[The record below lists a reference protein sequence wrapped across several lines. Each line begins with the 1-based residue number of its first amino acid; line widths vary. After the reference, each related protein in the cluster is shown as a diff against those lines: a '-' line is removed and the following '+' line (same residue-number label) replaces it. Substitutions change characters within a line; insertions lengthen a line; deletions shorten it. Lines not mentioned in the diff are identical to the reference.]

1 MRCPADDRPMTD
13 KQTAFEEHRRL
24 LEGAAYRI
32 LGTRTDA
39 EDVVQEA
46 WIRWSTVEP
55 DTVDDARAYLV
66 TITSRLALNKL
77 RELKARRETYVGPWL
92 PEPVATATDDPARA
106 AELADEVSM
115 AMLIVLESLTPLERA
130 AFVMTDVF
138 AMKSPEVAEA
148 LGRSP
153 ASVRQL
159 VTRARSHLAAR
170 TPRQVVEKSRHR
182 AVIERFLNAAMSGDM
197 AAARRRPLP
206 RRHARHR
213 RRRRPASCSAPD
225 PLLRQGDPLDPRG
238 PPGFRRGQP
247 RPRDP
252 DAQRRTCSRGAGT
265 SRRRLRL
272 LPDGGGWT
280 DHRGA
285 LDPQPGEAHSCLT
298 RCAED
303 LPQEVSASMAAAV
316 ARTFLAVSTWRFSM
330 SRPFRVATP
339 FPSPG
344 PPRTPR

>member
-1 MRCPADDRPMTD
+1 MTD
-13 KQTAFEEHRRL
+13 TQTAFEEHRRL

-182 AVIERFLNAAMSGDM
+182 AVIERFLNAAVSGDV
-197 AAARRRPLP
+197 AELVAVL
-206 RRHARHR
+206 
-213 RRRRPASCSAPD
+213 SPD
-225 PLLRQGDPLDPRG
+225 VTLV
-238 PPGFRRGQP
+238 
-247 RPRDP
+247 
-252 DAQRRTCSRGAGT
+252 T
-265 SRRRLRL
+265 
-272 LPDGGGWT
+272 DGGGV
-280 DHRGA
+280 RRAA
-285 LDPQPGEAHSCLT
+285 LRPIHSSEKVIRWILGVLSDPQVASLRPEIRTLNGEPAVVALGPDGVDSVYFLTVEDGRITAVHSIRNPEKLT
-298 RCAED
+298 
-303 LPQEVSASMAAAV
+303 AV
-316 ARTFLAVSTWRFSM
+316 
-330 SRPFRVATP
+330 
-339 FPSPG
+339 
-344 PPRTPR
+344 

>member
-1 MRCPADDRPMTD
+1 MTD
-13 KQTAFEEHRRL
+13 TQTAFEEHRRL

-115 AMLIVLESLTPLERA
+115 AMLIVLESLSPLERA

-182 AVIERFLNAAMSGDM
+182 AVIERFLNAAVSGDV
-197 AAARRRPLP
+197 AELVAVL
-206 RRHARHR
+206 
-213 RRRRPASCSAPD
+213 SPD
-225 PLLRQGDPLDPRG
+225 VTLV
-238 PPGFRRGQP
+238 
-247 RPRDP
+247 
-252 DAQRRTCSRGAGT
+252 T
-265 SRRRLRL
+265 
-272 LPDGGGWT
+272 DGGGV
-280 DHRGA
+280 RRAA
-285 LDPQPGEAHSCLT
+285 LRPIHSSEKVIRWILGVLSDPQVASLRPEIRTLNGEPAVVALGPDGVDSVYFLTVEDGRITAVHSIRNPEKLT
-298 RCAED
+298 
-303 LPQEVSASMAAAV
+303 AV
-316 ARTFLAVSTWRFSM
+316 
-330 SRPFRVATP
+330 
-339 FPSPG
+339 
-344 PPRTPR
+344 

>member
-1 MRCPADDRPMTD
+1 MTD
-13 KQTAFEEHRRL
+13 TQAAFEGHRRL

-46 WIRWSTVEP
+46 WIRWNTVDQE
-55 DTVDDARAYLV
+55 TVDDARAYLV

-159 VTRARSHLAAR
+159 VSRARAHLAAR

-182 AVIERFLNAAMSGDM
+182 AVIERFLNAAVSGDV
-197 AAARRRPLP
+197 AELVAIL
-206 RRHARHR
+206 
-213 RRRRPASCSAPD
+213 SPD
-225 PLLRQGDPLDPRG
+225 VTLV
-238 PPGFRRGQP
+238 
-247 RPRDP
+247 
-252 DAQRRTCSRGAGT
+252 T
-265 SRRRLRL
+265 
-272 LPDGGGWT
+272 DGGGI
-280 DHRGA
+280 RRAA
-285 LDPQPGEAHSCLT
+285 LRPIHSSEKVIRWILGVLSDPQVASLRPEIRTLNGEPAVVALGPDGVDSVYFLTVEDGRITAVHSIRNPEKLT
-298 RCAED
+298 
-303 LPQEVSASMAAAV
+303 AV
-316 ARTFLAVSTWRFSM
+316 
-330 SRPFRVATP
+330 
-339 FPSPG
+339 
-344 PPRTPR
+344 

>member
-1 MRCPADDRPMTD
+1 MTD
-13 KQTAFEEHRRL
+13 TQAAFEGHRRL

-46 WIRWSTVEP
+46 WIRWSTVDQE
-55 DTVDDARAYLV
+55 TVDDARAYLV

-159 VTRARSHLAAR
+159 VSRARAHLAAR

-182 AVIERFLNAAMSGDM
+182 AVIERFLNAAVSGDV
-197 AAARRRPLP
+197 AELVAIL
-206 RRHARHR
+206 
-213 RRRRPASCSAPD
+213 SPD
-225 PLLRQGDPLDPRG
+225 VTLV
-238 PPGFRRGQP
+238 
-247 RPRDP
+247 
-252 DAQRRTCSRGAGT
+252 T
-265 SRRRLRL
+265 
-272 LPDGGGWT
+272 DGGGI
-280 DHRGA
+280 RRAA
-285 LDPQPGEAHSCLT
+285 LRPIHSSEKVIRWILGVLSDPQVASLRPEIRTLNGEPAVVALGPDGVDSVYFLTVEDGRITAVHSIRNPEKLT
-298 RCAED
+298 
-303 LPQEVSASMAAAV
+303 AV
-316 ARTFLAVSTWRFSM
+316 
-330 SRPFRVATP
+330 
-339 FPSPG
+339 
-344 PPRTPR
+344 